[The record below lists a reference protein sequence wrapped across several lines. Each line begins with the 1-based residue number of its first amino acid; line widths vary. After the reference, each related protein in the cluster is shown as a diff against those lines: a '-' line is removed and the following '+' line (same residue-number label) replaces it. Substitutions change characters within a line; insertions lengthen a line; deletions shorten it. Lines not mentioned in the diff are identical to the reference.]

1 MVFVLFK
8 FKLIWFMFVL
18 IDNANFRYPFPT
30 RWGTLYNV
38 NFSRGC
44 HLREPSLYQVL
55 NNVYPYW
62 FNLHICFPAVRLL
75 PVITTPFITIVRS
88 FFLFLRQVQNKKV
101 HPLHYQEHLYLG
113 CWCHSLLIRTSAM
126 AVKGFFPP
134 LEKN

>member
-8 FKLIWFMFVL
+8 FKLIWFMFWLTML
-18 IDNANFRYPFPT
+18 ISGIPFQQD
-30 RWGTLYNV
+30 RGRLYNV

-75 PVITTPFITIVRS
+75 PVITTPFITIVRP

-134 LEKN
+134 SEKN